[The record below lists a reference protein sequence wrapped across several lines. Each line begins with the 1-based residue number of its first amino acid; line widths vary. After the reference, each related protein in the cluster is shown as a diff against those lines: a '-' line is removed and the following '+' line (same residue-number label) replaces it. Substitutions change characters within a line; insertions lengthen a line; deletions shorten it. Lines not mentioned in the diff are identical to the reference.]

1 MHHRKAHTCR
11 QTDSQIRPPTKTKT
25 SSPRFALPADLQ
37 YTAIGDLFEH
47 YVGGERIG
55 IIIFVGTT
63 TALYTVTDQAQVRVY
78 VCVRA
83 CVTVSWFTQ
92 ARLAK
97 PQMPPPRRL

>member
-1 MHHRKAHTCR
+1 
-11 QTDSQIRPPTKTKT
+11 
-25 SSPRFALPADLQ
+25 LQ

-63 TALYTVTDQAQVRVY
+63 TALYTASGGLLVSIVTDQAQVRVY